1 MPSQL
6 GHLMR
11 RYTLKGL
18 IIHNDS
24 QQAFP
29 ENSLRNFCIVLV
41 RNQDNMIEEHKV
53 LLLVSKRKMMFS
65 LKHKNWRMRI
75 STSTKKLTEIS
86 DPTILWLVLLLIMNT
101 MFLITTT
108 MSSKIT
114 RVTVFMSFWKRL
126 RIWVLLSHRPLT
138 RLLSA
143 PRVKLEEEMDLLM
156 LTAELAVKSRKNRA
170 IQACQRD
177 QVHRSQMQE
186 LTVSKIHSALSQEE
200 DRTSRQTRS
209 ITSLLSAQMNKKKMT
224 NLRSCLIST
233 LWNPINT
240 WEILRHFWL
249 QDIMSRQKN

>member
-1 MPSQL
+1 
-6 GHLMR
+6 MR

-41 RNQDNMIEEHKV
+41 RNQDIMIEELKV
-53 LLLVSKRKMMFS
+53 LLLASKRRMMFS
-65 LKHKNWRMRI
+65 LKHKNWRVRT

-86 DPTILWLVLLLIMNT
+86 DPTILWPVLLLIMNT
-101 MFLITTT
+101 MFLITIT

-126 RIWVLLSHRPLT
+126 RIWVHLSRKPHT
-138 RLLSA
+138 RLLLA

-156 LTAELAVKSRKNRA
+156 HTAELAVKSRKNRA
-170 IQACQRD
+170 IQAYQRD
-177 QVHRSQMQE
+177 QVHRSQMLE

-200 DRTSRQTRS
+200 DRTSRQTRW
-209 ITSLLSAQMNKKKMT
+209 ITS
-224 NLRSCLIST
+224 
-233 LWNPINT
+233 
-240 WEILRHFWL
+240 
-249 QDIMSRQKN
+249 